1 MPLPK
6 ILVTVAAS
14 GLVKVRSSIAA
25 RIAVVNKP
33 RLTAL
38 RTLDPRTA
46 PARAVSATRF
56 IKRAAVAERD
66 LIASRDSSVRELSG
80 APATG
85 TASVAR
91 RTTFLVPVTQTVR
104 VEATSADE
112 ARRLALEE
120 VGLEESEAQL
130 GTPTP
135 AANTTNG
142 SV

>member
-6 ILVTVAAS
+6 ILVTVASS

-25 RIAVVNKP
+25 RVAVVNKP

-46 PARAVSATRF
+46 PARATSATRF

-66 LIASRDSSVRELSG
+66 LIASRDSAVRELNG
-80 APATG
+80 ATGTG

-104 VEATSADE
+104 VEATSAEE

-135 AANTTNG
+135 AATTTNG
-142 SV
+142 AV